1 MNKPHSP
8 ITFNRPVIVGNELDY
23 IRKAVESM
31 HTSGDGVFSRKAAA
45 LLEASLGVERVL
57 LTPSCTAALEMC
69 ALLLGLQPGDEF
81 IVPSFSFVST
91 ANAFALRGARPV
103 FADIREDTL
112 NIDES
117 RIEALITPRTRVL
130 VVMHYG
136 GVGCEMDAIEEIAR
150 RHDLVLVEDNAHGL
164 FGRYRDRPLG
174 TFAPLATLSF
184 HETKNF
190 TCGEGGA
197 LLVNDR
203 QYAERAEFIRDKGT
217 NRQQLFRGQVDKYTW
232 VDLGSSYVLSDI
244 LSAYLFAQL
253 EARDRILTERRRLWE
268 TYDEQLRGWVEQYGV
283 RLPTV
288 PPHCEQG
295 YHVYYLVLP
304 SLETRQELIAYLAKR
319 EITAVFHYVPLH
331 LSSMGRTLGSA
342 PDACPVTEQV
352 SDRLLR
358 LPFYLD
364 LSGDD
369 QQRVIDTIREFFE
382 RRRP

>member
-1 MNKPHSP
+1 MNKPITP
-8 ITFNRPVIVGNELDY
+8 ITFNRPVIVGNELEY
-23 IRKAVESM
+23 IRQAVESM
-31 HTSGDGVFSRKAAA
+31 HTSGDGVFTGKAAA
-45 LLEASLGVERVL
+45 LLEQSIGVQRAL

-69 ALLLGLQPGDEF
+69 ALLLDLEPGDEF

-112 NIDES
+112 NIDET
-117 RIEALITPRTRVL
+117 RIEELITPRTKAL

-136 GVGCEMDAIEEIAR
+136 GVGCEMDAIEEIVR

-164 FGRYRDRPLG
+164 FGSYRGRQLG
-174 TFAPLATLSF
+174 TFAPLSTLSF

-197 LLVNDR
+197 LLVNDPR
-203 QYAERAEFIRDKGT
+203 YAERAEFIRDKGT

-232 VDLGSSYVLSDI
+232 IDLGSSYVLSDI

-253 EARDRILTERRRLWE
+253 EARDRILKDRRRLWE
-268 TYDEQLRGWVEQYGV
+268 TYDEQLRGWIEQHGV
-283 RLPTV
+283 RLPTI
-288 PPHCEQG
+288 PPHCVQG

-304 SLETRQELIAYLAKR
+304 SMEMRQDLIAYLAQR
-319 EITAVFHYVPLH
+319 EIAAVFHYTPLH
-331 LSSMGRTLGSA
+331 TSSMGRSLGGTA
-342 PDACPVTEQV
+342 EACPVTEQV

-364 LSGDD
+364 LSTAD
-369 QQRVIDTIREFFE
+369 QQRVIDEVRNFFDD
-382 RRRP
+382 RA

>member
-1 MNKPHSP
+1 MNKPGSP

-23 IRKAVESM
+23 IRQAVESM
-31 HTSGDGVFSRKAAA
+31 HTSGDGVFTGKASS
-45 LLEASLGVERVL
+45 LLQESLGVERAL

-69 ALLLGLQPGDEF
+69 ALLLDLGPEDEF
-81 IVPSFSFVST
+81 VVPSFSFVST

-112 NIDES
+112 NIDET
-117 RIEALITPRTRVL
+117 RIEERITSRTRAL

-164 FGRYRDRPLG
+164 FGRYRGRALG

-197 LLVNDR
+197 LLVNDPA
-203 QYAERAEFIRDKGT
+203 YAERAEFIRDKGT
-217 NRQQLFRGQVDKYTW
+217 DRQRLFRGQVDKYTW

-244 LSAYLFAQL
+244 LAAYLFAQL
-253 EARDRILTERRRLWE
+253 EARERILQTRRRLWAR
-268 TYDEQLRGWVEQYGV
+268 YDERLRGWIEDHGV

-288 PPHCEQG
+288 PSHCEQG
-295 YHVYYLVLP
+295 YHVYYLVMP
-304 SLETRQELIAYLAKR
+304 SLDVRQRLIDHLAAR
-319 EITAVFHYVPLH
+319 EIAAVFHYTPLH
-331 LSSMGRTLGSA
+331 RSRMGRALGGDDPS
-342 PDACPVTEQV
+342 CPVTERI
-352 SDRLLR
+352 SDTLLR

-364 LSGDD
+364 LTDDD
-369 QQRVIDTIREFFE
+369 QQRVVDEIRGFLE
-382 RRRP
+382 RGS

>member
-1 MNKPHSP
+1 MNKPQSP
-8 ITFNRPVIVGNELDY
+8 IPFNRPVIVGNELEY
-23 IRKAVESM
+23 IRQAVESM
-31 HTSGDGVFSRKAAA
+31 HTSGDGVFTGKAAA
-45 LLEASLGVERVL
+45 LLEQVLGVQRAL

-69 ALLLGLQPGDEF
+69 ALLLDLEPGDEF

-112 NIDES
+112 NIDET
-117 RIEALITPRTRVL
+117 RIEELITPRTKAL

-136 GVGCEMDAIEEIAR
+136 GVGCEMDTIDEIVR

-164 FGRYRDRPLG
+164 FGSYRDRALG
-174 TFAPLATLSF
+174 TFAPLSTLSF

-197 LLVNDR
+197 LLINDP

-232 VDLGSSYVLSDI
+232 IDLGSSYVLSDI
-244 LSAYLFAQL
+244 LSAYLFAQF
-253 EARDRILTERRRLWE
+253 EARDRILKDRRRLWE
-268 TYDEQLRGWVEQYGV
+268 TYDEQLRGWIEQHGV
-283 RLPTV
+283 RLPTI
-288 PPHCEQG
+288 PPHCIQG
-295 YHVYYLVLP
+295 YHVYYIVLP
-304 SLETRQELIAYLAKR
+304 SMEMRQELIAHLAQR
-319 EITAVFHYVPLH
+319 EITAVFHYTPLH
-331 LSSMGRTLGSA
+331 LSRMGQLLGGTA
-342 PDACPVTEQV
+342 DACPVTEQV

-364 LSGDD
+364 LSADD
-369 QQRVIDTIREFFE
+369 QQRVIDEIRSFFGHRE
-382 RRRP
+382 